1 MVCIL
6 SFALNRVCILGIFCP
21 KQVQGFKPLA
31 VHLYPN
37 IGWILPPPTTQEFHR
52 VLFLPL
58 LALYVPSVILR
69 KGAQIVSAKIEM
81 HKYPAATWKQ
91 SSVIIIVKMS

>member
-1 MVCIL
+1 MCIL
-6 SFALNRVCILGIFCP
+6 SFALNRVCVKVRVSNPQWLPYTQIL
-21 KQVQGFKPLA
+21 VE
-31 VHLYPN
+31 YSS
-37 IGWILPPPTTQEFHR
+37 PPPTTQEFHR

-81 HKYPAATWKQ
+81 HKYPAAT
-91 SSVIIIVKMS
+91 

>member
-1 MVCIL
+1 MCIL
-6 SFALNRVCILGIFCP
+6 SFALNIQTLSGSLIP
-21 KQVQGFKPLA
+21 KYWLNTP
-31 VHLYPN
+31 P
-37 IGWILPPPTTQEFHR
+37 PPPTTQEFHR

-81 HKYPAATWKQ
+81 HKYPAAT
-91 SSVIIIVKMS
+91 